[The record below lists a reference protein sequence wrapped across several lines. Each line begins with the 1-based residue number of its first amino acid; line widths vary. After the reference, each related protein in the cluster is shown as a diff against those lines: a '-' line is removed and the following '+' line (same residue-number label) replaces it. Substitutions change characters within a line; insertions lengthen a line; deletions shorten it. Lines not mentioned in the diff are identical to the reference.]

1 MKYVDTMNRPRTES
15 LFVET
20 VRPEIAE
27 KFPPVYTMRSSDRD
41 GCKSAYQIY
50 MNSVN
55 EYDAA
60 MKIVGDMRH
69 WRRLCGLKWFMEGS
83 DEKAFDGLRQ
93 WREDKAMKDQAELVT
108 LLKEQAE
115 NGNVNAQKTLYDITV
130 GKDKKTGVGRP
141 KKPVDSSVA
150 DERSSKIV
158 ELHKQL
164 RAEGKL

>member
-15 LFVET
+15 LFLET
-20 VRPEIAE
+20 CRSDIAE
-27 KFPPVYTMRSSDRD
+27 KFPPVYTMKGDSKK
-41 GCKSAYQIY
+41 GCQSAYQIY

-55 EYDAA
+55 EYEAA

-83 DEKAFDGLRQ
+83 EEKAFDGLRQ
-93 WREDKAMKDQAELVT
+93 WREDKAMKDQAELMQ

-130 GKDKKTGVGRP
+130 GISKKPGAGRP
-141 KKPVDSSVA
+141 KKPGDTSA
-150 DERSSKIV
+150 QDERTDKIV
-158 ELHKQL
+158 ALHRQL
-164 RAEGKL
+164 KSQGKL